1 MVVQHQFEERQRTT
15 ATVVVTM
22 SCCEDPDSD
31 VKYAG
36 LQVDYVELLP
46 FTGGNEGQSKHS

>member
-1 MVVQHQFEERQRTT
+1 VVVQHQFEERQRTT